1 MFYICIT
8 NNNKDSVFSN
18 TPLKMTEIVI
28 ERKTVKEQ
36 MNDVLL
42 DMAVGDQFPIDRSD
56 RGKWATHI
64 SNHVHPYQERR
75 YSVITDRDATP
86 EGKAIIRRTK

>member
-1 MFYICIT
+1 
-8 NNNKDSVFSN
+8 
-18 TPLKMTEIVI
+18 MTEIVI

-36 MNDVLL
+36 MNDILL
-42 DMAVGDQFPIDRSD
+42 DMEAGDQFPVDRSD

-75 YSVITDRDATP
+75 YSVITDREVTP
-86 EGKAIIRRTK
+86 QGKAIIKRIK

>member
-1 MFYICIT
+1 
-8 NNNKDSVFSN
+8 
-18 TPLKMTEIVI
+18 MTEIVI

-64 SNHVHPYQERR
+64 SNHVHPYRSIR
-75 YSVITDRDATP
+75 FSVITDREVTP
-86 EGKAIIRRTK
+86 AGKAIIRRIK

>member
-1 MFYICIT
+1 
-8 NNNKDSVFSN
+8 
-18 TPLKMTEIVI
+18 MTQIVI

-42 DMAVGDQFPIDRSD
+42 EMAVGEQFPIDRLD

-75 YSVITDRDATP
+75 YSVITDRDVTP
-86 EGKAIIRRTK
+86 EGKAIIKRTK